1 MPLPLSST
9 AITEK
14 NKLANSDSV
23 FLVALEITVPGLETP
38 IRVIANTEDITWRA
52 QTWLAC
58 PFELDEISESMTEVP
73 RVEVRVSNVS
83 REMELYLHEYD
94 RYCKL
99 NGYAPIVFKI
109 FVVNSLNLAS
119 NDPEV
124 EHEFLLLQPKTNAQ
138 WATFTLGASNPWNRR
153 YPQRRLLP
161 SCPWRFKVTQRVGG
175 SVVQICQYAGAEA
188 VCDKTIAR
196 CRELSN
202 TSRFGGLYAIGRP
215 N

>member
-9 AITEK
+9 AIIEK
-14 NKLANSDSV
+14 NKLANPDSV
-23 FLVALEITVPGLETP
+23 FLAAMEITVPGLETP
-38 IRVIANTEDITWRA
+38 IRVVANTEDITWRGE
-52 QTWLAC
+52 TWVAF
-58 PFELDEISESMTEVP
+58 PFEIDEISESMTEVP

-83 REMELYLHEYD
+83 RQMELYLHEYD

-99 NGYAPIVFKI
+99 NGYDPVVCKI

-119 NDPEV
+119 SDPEV
-124 EHEFLLLQPKTNAQ
+124 EHEFLLLQPRTNAQ

-161 SCPWRFKVTQRVGG
+161 SCPWRFKGTE
-175 SVVQICQYAGAEA
+175 CQYAGAEGS
-188 VCDKTIAR
+188 CNKTLAR

-202 TSRFGGLYAIGRP
+202 TSRFGGHYAAGRP